1 MKIKIWGTRGST
13 PISGKGFGHFGGNTT
28 CVEVVSDSGVRC
40 IIDAGTGIRDLG
52 NSLLTSLPVH
62 LHLFFSHYHW
72 DHCIGFPFFVPAF
85 IPGNTI
91 EIYGQNKGKLTAEDI
106 LDQRLMTAPNFPV
119 PLAVMG
125 ATLKFHRLPE
135 KRGVVKLD
143 KGFSVETAPVF
154 HPNGVVGFR
163 FVEGKKVFTFIT
175 DVEHQA
181 PDYTDKEPLY
191 LARNA
196 QVLAYDCQYTTEE
209 YQTRVNW
216 GHSTWQ
222 AGLAISEKS
231 GVSKLLMI
239 HHDPA
244 HTDKEVRSILRGA
257 RRSGKKL
264 GIEVDAAFEGM
275 NFEI

>member
-1 MKIKIWGTRGST
+1 MKVKVWGTRGST
-13 PISGKGFGHFGGNTT
+13 PISGKAFAYFGGNTT
-28 CVEVVSDSGVRC
+28 CVEVVSDSGIRC

-52 NSLLTSLPVH
+52 NSLLANLPVD

-91 EIYGQNKGKLTAEDI
+91 DIYGQNKGDLTAKDI
-106 LDQRLMTAPNFPV
+106 LDQRLMTAPSFPV

-125 ATLKFHRLPE
+125 ATLNFHRLPD
-135 KRGVVKLD
+135 KRGKLD
-143 KGFSVETAPVF
+143 LGKGFTVETAPVF

-163 FVEGKKVFTFIT
+163 FSEGEKVFTFIT
-175 DVEHQA
+175 DVEHESA
-181 PDYTDKEPLY
+181 DFDDREPLF
-191 LARNA
+191 LAQGA

-216 GHSTWQ
+216 GHSTWE
-222 AGLAISEKS
+222 AGLAIAEKA

-239 HHDPA
+239 HHDPT
-244 HTDKEVRSILRGA
+244 HDDKEVRSILRGA
-257 RRSGKKL
+257 RKSAKKS

-275 NFEI
+275 SFEI